1 MNETQIGN
9 KEIRKQRKKEEKEV
23 RCGELVG
30 DVLMTI
36 TMLRPT
42 HLIYFQLLFATS
54 TIHPKGHS

>member
-9 KEIRKQRKKEEKEV
+9 KEIKETEKKEEKEV
-23 RCGELVG
+23 RCDELVG

-42 HLIYFQLLFATS
+42 HLIYLQLLFATS
-54 TIHPKGHS
+54 TTHRKRHS